1 MREECAVEHI
11 REYHTPGTVEEALSL
26 LQREGAFLVAGGTD
40 VTVHHGEETEILVDI
55 TRIGLNEIRRD
66 EQGVHIGAAAT
77 MFDLTA
83 SEIIASVA
91 DGILSEAAESFI
103 SRQIRHAATLGGN
116 LARSSPAADL
126 PPPLLALDATIHI
139 RRDDGDAEFPLND
152 FFKGPGENA
161 LEGGL
166 LTAVTIPDPESRR
179 GCFLKV
185 GRTSEDLALV
195 NAGVSLRIRDGICR
209 DVRIALG
216 SVGPAPMRVPDAE
229 SVVEGSEPSAALLEE
244 AAAKVT
250 ENVEPRDDHRAGAAY
265 RRQVSGVL
273 ARRGLE
279 TCLRNAGV
287 SVEGE
292 D

>member
-1 MREECAVEHI
+1 MEHI

-116 LARSSPAADL
+116 LSHSSPAADL
-126 PPPLLALDATIHI
+126 PPPLLALDATVHI
-139 RRDDGDAEFPLND
+139 RRDDGDA
-152 FFKGPGENA
+152 ENA

-166 LTAVTIPDPESRR
+166 LTAVTIPDPEGRR

-195 NAGVSLRIRDGICR
+195 NAGVSLRIRDGTCR